1 MTCLLLLV
9 TAAGRQHSGFR
20 PMFGVI
26 KLHVLFKIGKAGFL
40 KCMLSR
46 FGGKR
51 RFGVITKNGRF
62 IPQILPHDFRDSR
75 TASGSVPAAGEG
87 T

>member
-1 MTCLLLLV
+1 MTRLLLLV
-9 TAAGRQHSGFR
+9 MAAGRQHSGFR
-20 PMFGVI
+20 PVFALFG
-26 KLHVLFKIGKAGFL
+26 IGKAGFL

-51 RFGVITKNGRF
+51 RFGVIRKNGSLT
-62 IPQILPHDFRDSR
+62 PQILPHDFRDSR
-75 TASGSVPAAGEG
+75 TASRSVPAVVEG